1 VLPYAVNGLMLLA
14 GIGALLAVLRGDV
27 GEPDEGEDIDTEAH
41 TSWKTVALVALSFLS
56 LIAFIPLAGWPIAVT
71 VLFTGAALALGA
83 RSWWRATLIGLA
95 LGVVTQ
101 FVFGVLLGLS
111 LPAFGTVIPRM
122 L

>member
-1 VLPYAVNGLMLLA
+1 
-14 GIGALLAVLRGDV
+14 
-27 GEPDEGEDIDTEAH
+27 
-41 TSWKTVALVALSFLS
+41 
-56 LIAFIPLAGWPIAVT
+56 